1 MSPVEGL
8 LKGGVT
14 MAVLCVC
21 ATLWGGAGF
30 SVVVPDEPKAWERT
44 AAEELEH
51 YLGMCVDGC
60 PLTVEGQ
67 GDVVFYVGD
76 TAFAREHGL
85 VGRVRRTRRSD
96 GLVSPERSG
105 TDLPET
111 GLPTTILKGEE
122 WCIKSFGRNVVLVGG
137 GTRGTLYAVY
147 RFLEEHCGVR
157 WWGDGDED
165 VPPAKPLAFGALD
178 RRGKPFFVCRNIYR
192 CYPAEGKPDSR
203 TAVRNRLNDNGDSR
217 IPAEL
222 GGAFTYGP
230 PSHAHTWDMYLP
242 FSKYGA
248 EHPEWYALV
257 NGKRIGGHSNGQ
269 MCLTCPGLAD
279 EFARRLES
287 YIDKGEADA
296 AAKGLP
302 APRIYDISMNDSRNF
317 CTCDACATATAKF
330 GHSGR
335 QLNFLNAVTEK
346 AAAKHPDL
354 LFSMLAYFHSE
365 APPLNGVHAADQV
378 AVRLCNTR
386 QNMAAGIFDK
396 DNRTMHD
403 LVLGW
408 KNLTKNLFV
417 WEYGVTY
424 GKGSGYPFPNEGYI
438 MEKFRF
444 YADNG
449 VKGFLLEHEHPK
461 CSDMYELKFY
471 LECKAMED
479 PYQDG
484 EALIE
489 EFMVRYY
496 GAAAGKIREARRLLD
511 RRRREKGAF
520 VSWFPTLGEFN
531 FLSDDDLVD
540 IERMFGA
547 ASASVKGDMKREKR
561 VERAYDSFRRLTEI
575 RRRFGSRHPPEKGVS
590 DKPFFDFPA
599 SSKTFSLCDSANV
612 EYVHDSDLGDPLAGG
627 ETVVRFKADGDKLY
641 GLPFCLGVY
650 DGVNRRIV
658 AERRWNQP
666 LGRGYNWY
674 SLGRVKIPVNFY
686 LYATRKW
693 TVQLTIGLP
702 GMTGNEFE
710 IKALVKF
717 TGPMFFDGSAEPNE
731 IRIARFVYVDP

>member
-1 MSPVEGL
+1 MFARRGL
-8 LKGGVT
+8 PKRCAAL
-14 MAVLCVC
+14 AAFCAC
-21 ATLWGGAGF
+21 ATTCGAERF
-30 SVVVPDEPKAWERT
+30 SVVGPEAPRAWEKT
-44 AAEELEH
+44 AVEELAH
-51 YLGMCVDGC
+51 YLDLCLGQNM
-60 PLTVEGQ
+60 LTVEGR
-67 GDVVFYVGD
+67 GDAVFHVGD
-76 TAFAREHGL
+76 TAFARGRGL
-85 VGRVRRTRRSD
+85 SPDSFKDEEWRVR
-96 GLVSPERSG
+96 
-105 TDLPET
+105 
-111 GLPTTILKGEE
+111 
-122 WCIKSFGRNVVLVGG
+122 SFGRDVVLAGG

-147 RFLEEHCGVR
+147 RFLEDECGVR

-165 VPPAKPLAFGALD
+165 VPSARPLAFGALD
-178 RRGKPFFVCRNIYR
+178 LRGRPFFSCRNIYR
-192 CYPAEGKPDSR
+192 SYPNEGRPDPR

-242 FSKYGA
+242 FREYGA
-248 EHPEWYALV
+248 THPEWYALV
-257 NGKRIGGHSNGQ
+257 NGKRVGGHSDGQ

-279 EFARRLES
+279 EFARRLEA
-287 YIDKGEADA
+287 YIVKGAADA

-317 CTCDACATATAKF
+317 CTCEACAAATAKY

-335 QLNFLNAVTEK
+335 QLNFLNAVVAK
-346 AAAKHPDL
+346 AAAKHPEL
-354 LFSMLAYFHSE
+354 LFSTLAYFHSE
-365 APPLNGVHAADQV
+365 APPSNGVHAADRV

-408 KNLTKNLFV
+408 KNFTKNLFV

-424 GKGSGYPFPNEGYI
+424 GKGAGYPFPNEDYI
-438 MEKFRF
+438 LEKFRF

-449 VKGFLLEHEHPK
+449 VKGFLLEHEHPG
-461 CSDMYELKFY
+461 CSDMYELKFH
-471 LECKAMED
+471 LECRAMED

-484 EALIE
+484 AALIDD
-489 EFMVRYY
+489 FMTRYY
-496 GAAAGKIREARRLLD
+496 GAAGCKIRDARMLLNC
-511 RRRREKGAF
+511 RRREKGAF
-520 VSWFPTLGEFN
+520 VSWFPTTGEFN
-531 FLSDDDLVD
+531 FLSDEDLME

-547 ASASVKGDMKREKR
+547 ASASVNGDAKRKKR
-561 VERAYDSFRRLTEI
+561 VERAYDSFKRLTEI
-575 RRRFGSRHPPEKGVS
+575 RRRFGARHPPEKGVS

-599 SSKTFSLCDSANV
+599 SSKPFALCDPANV

-650 DGVNRRIV
+650 DGVNRRVV
-658 AERRWNQP
+658 AEKRWAKP
-666 LGRGYNWY
+666 LGEGYRWY
-674 SLGRVKIPVNFY
+674 SLGRVKLPVNFC

-693 TVQLTIGLP
+693 TAQLTVGLP
-702 GMTGNEFE
+702 GMNGNEFE

-717 TGPMFFDGSAEPNE
+717 SGPMFLEGSAESNE
-731 IRIARFVYVDP
+731 IRLARFVYVEPQRLAPQTPASACR